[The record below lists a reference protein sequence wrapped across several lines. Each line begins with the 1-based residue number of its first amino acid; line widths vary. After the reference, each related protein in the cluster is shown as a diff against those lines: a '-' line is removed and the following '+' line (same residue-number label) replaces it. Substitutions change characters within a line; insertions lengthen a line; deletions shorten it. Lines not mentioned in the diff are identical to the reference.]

1 MKALRGA
8 LVVLVLATA
17 VTGVRPAALAST
29 PPRTRVL
36 VLVNGLTQFDKTV
49 AAAAETDAG
58 LNVLIAGQNAAMD
71 RGATELDVISGTT
84 LFRGDPPTIEIAVD
98 VAGEQDEVGDDGT
111 GVVQAG
117 ASSSGD
123 AIGGQVLSVSTPGG
137 SSVVHQTNVSTNVRT
152 HTGASSGS
160 SSTSGGA

>member
-98 VAGEQDEVGDDGT
+98 VAGEQDEVGDQGT
-111 GVVQAG
+111 GVVQARR
-117 ASSSGD
+117 
-123 AIGGQVLSVSTPGG
+123 
-137 SSVVHQTNVSTNVRT
+137 VVV
-152 HTGASSGS
+152 G
-160 SSTSGGA
+160 